1 MAVAIASCGNHSI
14 FRMANPEVLS
24 TGDPA
29 ALQTTWIKAEPHHD
43 QALRPR
49 QFHPARSSSMTMRTY
64 KNPYPD
70 SEDAVEIRFDHCRED
85 IAKAAKEHWR
95 EMTEAELDDLQEEI
109 MRALAVSEWQNIW
122 LTSAAFITVLA
133 YHSHD

>member
-1 MAVAIASCGNHSI
+1 
-14 FRMANPEVLS
+14 
-24 TGDPA
+24 
-29 ALQTTWIKAEPHHD
+29 
-43 QALRPR
+43 
-49 QFHPARSSSMTMRTY
+49 MTMRTY

-70 SEDAVEIRFDHCRED
+70 SEDAVEIRFDRCRED
-85 IAKAAKEHWR
+85 IAKAAKEYWR